1 MYKVFTP
8 LDKFFDVQ
16 IFHHVQMKSIK
27 YKELLLLKY
36 LILTL

>member
-1 MYKVFTP
+1 MYEEFTP

-27 YKELLLLKY
+27 YKELLF
-36 LILTL
+36 